1 MYDSKEYKI
10 PHADRR
16 NLYLQTESR
25 EDGSNET
32 ENATIADNIDTWE
45 DLPQQDQRKRQTALK
60 DKTAKLQSPIFF
72 INPCRLSF
80 RNMAKHINESQ
91 LQSLL
96 ETSVQ
101 RGLQSHLMMT
111 VDDQIAHWRAIGVM
125 STREIL
131 TKVQELERT
140 RSGYYSKMELRYDYY

>member
-25 EDGSNET
+25 VDGSNET
-32 ENATIADNIDTWE
+32 KNATIADNIDTWE

-72 INPCRLSF
+72 ISSCRLSF

-101 RGLQSHLMMT
+101 RGLQSHLVT
-111 VDDQIAHWRAIGVM
+111 VDDQIAHWRVIGVM